1 MFIKINYL
9 LRFKLTKEFLRMEKE
24 VDGKTEEQSI
34 TLIKKILIGLGIIF
48 IIVGVIRQWPIAGKS
63 YMEFIEGD
71 GYLALM
77 LGFIMTIL
85 GISVNLLIGQ
95 EKE

>member
-1 MFIKINYL
+1 MLN
-9 LRFKLTKEFLRMEKE
+9 E
-24 VDGKTEEQSI
+24 VDEKTEERSI
-34 TLIKKILIGLGIIF
+34 GLIKKVLIGLGGVF

-71 GYLALM
+71 GYLTLM
-77 LGFIMTIL
+77 LGLIMTVL
-85 GISVNLLIGQ
+85 GVSVKLLIGQ

>member
-1 MFIKINYL
+1 MLDEIDK
-9 LRFKLTKEFLRMEKE
+9 
-24 VDGKTEEQSI
+24 KTEKQSI

-48 IIVGVIRQWPIAGKS
+48 IIVGVIRQWPIEGKS
-63 YMEFIEGD
+63 YMDFIEGD

-77 LGFIMTIL
+77 LGLIMTIL
-85 GISVNLLIGQ
+85 GISVNLLIGE

>member
-1 MFIKINYL
+1 MQN
-9 LRFKLTKEFLRMEKE
+9 E

-34 TLIKKILIGLGIIF
+34 TLIKKILIGLGVVF
-48 IIVGVIRQWPIAGKS
+48 IIVGVIKQWPIAGKS

-77 LGFIMTIL
+77 LGLIMT
-85 GISVNLLIGQ
+85 V
-95 EKE
+95 

>member
-1 MFIKINYL
+1 
-9 LRFKLTKEFLRMEKE
+9 MEKE

-48 IIVGVIRQWPIAGKS
+48 IIVGVIRQWPISGKS

-71 GYLALM
+71 GYLTLM
-77 LGFIMTIL
+77 LGLIMTIL

-95 EKE
+95 EKNS